1 MKRCIQPPSG
11 EYLLLI
17 TRSQFLKD
25 KRVALRDENACR
37 QLEMATSY
45 GFIWKTFIINHSI
58 RSCASSKTFV
68 NFPNKNV
75 SKVLTIWAFLSL
87 KIYRFS
93 NKLLRSR
100 CQEKDLCNPHSN
112 T

>member
-1 MKRCIQPPSG
+1 MKRYIQPPSG

-17 TRSQFLKD
+17 TCSQFLKD

-58 RSCASSKTFV
+58 RSCASSTTFV

-75 SKVLTIWAFLSL
+75 
-87 KIYRFS
+87 
-93 NKLLRSR
+93 N
-100 CQEKDLCNPHSN
+100 
-112 T
+112 

>member
-17 TRSQFLKD
+17 TRSQFLTD

-58 RSCASSKTFV
+58 CSCESSTTFV

-75 SKVLTIWAFLSL
+75 
-87 KIYRFS
+87 
-93 NKLLRSR
+93 N
-100 CQEKDLCNPHSN
+100 
-112 T
+112 

>member
-37 QLEMATSY
+37 QIEMATSY
-45 GFIWKTFIINHSI
+45 GFIWK
-58 RSCASSKTFV
+58 
-68 NFPNKNV
+68 NFYHQ
-75 SKVLTIWAFLSL
+75 S
-87 KIYRFS
+87 
-93 NKLLRSR
+93 
-100 CQEKDLCNPHSN
+100 
-112 T
+112 